1 MTPNTVTQLTIPAS
15 ATGVVVQ
22 TLARAAFKTFLQAA
36 LSGLILTFSPWLL
49 DLSTTLTN
57 GGSVTLDDL
66 NAGGK
71 IVAAVLI
78 GAVASVISFGG
89 NYFGAKTLPSG
100 STVQAEVTT

>member
-1 MTPNTVTQLTIPAS
+1 MNNTVSQIMIPAS
-15 ATGVVVQ
+15 TTGVVVQ
-22 TLARAAFKTFLQAA
+22 TLARAALKTFAQASI
-36 LSGLILTFSPWLL
+36 SGLVLTFSPWLL

-57 GGSVTLDDL
+57 GGTVTLDDL

-89 NYFGAKTLPSG
+89 NYIGAKTLPAG
-100 STVQAEVTT
+100 ADVRAEVTP